1 MIGSMIGDR
10 DVADTST
17 SISDEADAQE
27 DVESDAGD
35 VAMRYCALDPSFFR
49 FIAEEKLN
57 KDWPL
62 GRQVLPGCMRS

>member
-1 MIGSMIGDR
+1 MIGDR

-27 DVESDAGD
+27 DVESDHGD
-35 VAMRYCALDPSFFR
+35 VAMKSCALGPSSFC
-49 FIAEEKLN
+49 FIAEKKLN